1 MWSVDGGVMWK
12 DEYLIGNELIDNQH
26 KALFLNATDNLL
38 QAICNP
44 GEYMERHNIVNS
56 LNFLKEY
63 AVQHFRD
70 EEEFQL
76 SIGYP
81 GYKEHKAQHV
91 KLAEDVMKY
100 EKILVQSDFAHINV
114 KKFLAFV
121 LRWLMV
127 HVSQEDKLI
136 TQAF

>member
-12 DEYLIGNELIDNQH
+12 DEYLIGNELIDSQH

-44 GEYMERHNIVNS
+44 GEYMERQNIINS

-63 AVQHFRD
+63 VIQHFSD
-70 EEEFQL
+70 EEDFQI
-76 SIGYP
+76 SIGYS
-81 GYKEHKAQHV
+81 GYKEHKAQHA
-91 KLAEDVMKY
+91 KLAEEVLRY
-100 EKILVQSDFAHINV
+100 EKALVQSNFAHIDV

-127 HVSQEDKLI
+127 HVSQEDKQI
-136 TQAF
+136 TAAL

>member
-12 DEYLIGNELIDNQH
+12 DEYLIGNELIDKQH

-44 GEYMERHNIVNS
+44 GEYMERQNIINS

-70 EEEFQL
+70 EEDFQL
-76 SIGYP
+76 AIGYT

-91 KLAEDVMKY
+91 KLAEDVVKY

-127 HVSQEDKLI
+127 HVSQDDKRI
-136 TQAF
+136 TEAL